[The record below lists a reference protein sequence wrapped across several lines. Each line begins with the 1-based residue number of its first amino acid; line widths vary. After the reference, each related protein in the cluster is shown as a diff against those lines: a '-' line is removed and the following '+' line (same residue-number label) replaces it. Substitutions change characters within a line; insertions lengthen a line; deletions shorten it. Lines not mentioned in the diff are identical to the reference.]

1 MDKQKAQQKIADL
14 SNVLKDHNYKYYVL
28 SQPEISDFDFDKLL
42 KELQDLENQFPEFI
56 HPDSPTQKVG
66 GGITKNFETIS
77 HKIPMLS
84 LGNTYSKEELLD
96 FDGRVQKGLDE
107 APFSYVAELKFDGLA
122 ISLTY
127 KNGELFRALTRG
139 DGTMGDDVTT
149 NVRTI
154 KTIPTKLNPGDYP
167 DEFEV
172 RGEIFMHGAAFENL
186 NSDREERGEPT
197 FANPRNFASGTL
209 KMQDSA
215 VVAKRPLD
223 CFLYAYYGTSE
234 PNETHSGNLK
244 KLESWGFKVSDAFKK
259 CQNIEEVIDF
269 IEYWEKERNN
279 LSYDIDGIVLK
290 VDSYDHQEILGF
302 TAKSPRWAISYKF
315 KAEAAQTILE
325 SITYQVG
332 RTGSITPVANLNP
345 VLLAGTTVR
354 RASLHN
360 ANEIERLD
368 IRIGDTVSVEKGGE
382 IIPKITGIDL
392 SKRGSD
398 ALKIE
403 YPMQCPD
410 CAAPLVRKDGE
421 ANHYCSNEQ
430 GCPTQLIGKIQ
441 HFIGRKAMDIEGLG
455 NETVDLLFREG
466 MIRNVADIFE
476 LKDKKEALLDLD
488 RFAEKSVNNM
498 IEGVEKAK
506 LIPFDRVLFS
516 LGIRYVGSTV
526 ARKLTEHFSDIWAL
540 KSATLE
546 ELIEVDEIGGRIAE
560 SVVQFFDNPQ
570 SVSQISRLENV
581 GLNFKSAPKQKA
593 IGNQLEGKIFVVSGV
608 FTKFSRDELK
618 KAISLH
624 GGKAGSSITK
634 KTDFLIAGDNMGPA
648 KLKKA
653 QDLEVKIISEDNFI
667 ELIK

>member
-1 MDKQKAQQKIADL
+1 MDKQKAQQKIAEL
-14 SNVLKDHNYKYYVL
+14 SSVLKDHNYKYYVL

-42 KELQDLENQFPEFI
+42 KELQDLEAQFPEFI

-66 GGITKNFETIS
+66 GDITKNFETHT

-84 LGNTYSKEELLD
+84 LGNTYSKEELID
-96 FDGRVQKGLDE
+96 FDGRVKKGLDE

-139 DGTMGDDVTT
+139 DGTKGDDVTT

-154 KTIPTKLNPGDYP
+154 KTIPTKLPPGDYP

-172 RGEIFMHGAAFENL
+172 RGEIFMHGAAFEKL
-186 NSDREERGEPT
+186 NADREERGETT

-223 CFLYAYYGTSE
+223 CFLYAYYGPSE
-234 PNETHSGNLK
+234 NNESHSGNLK
-244 KLESWGFKVSDAFKK
+244 RLESWGFKVSDAFKK
-259 CQNIEEVIDF
+259 CQNIDEVIQF
-269 IEYWEKERNN
+269 IEHWEKNRSS
-279 LSYDIDGIVLK
+279 LSYDIDGIVIK

-302 TAKSPRWAISYKF
+302 TAKSPRWAISYKY
-315 KAEAAQTILE
+315 KAEAAQTVLE

-332 RTGSITPVANLNP
+332 RTGSITPVANLKP
-345 VLLAGTTVR
+345 VLLAGTTVK

-382 IIPKITGIDL
+382 IIPKITGVDL
-392 SKRGSD
+392 SKRPTD
-398 ALKIE
+398 ALKVE
-403 YPMQCPD
+403 YPTQCPD
-410 CAAPLVRKDGE
+410 CQAPLIRKEGE

-466 MIRNVADIFE
+466 LVKGIADLFD
-476 LKDKKEALLDLD
+476 LKDKKEELLGLD

-498 IEGVEKAK
+498 IDGVEKAR
-506 LIPFDRVLFS
+506 LIPFDRVLFG

-526 ARKLTEHFSDIWAL
+526 AKKLTEHFSDIWAL

-546 ELIEVDEIGGRIAE
+546 ELISIDEIGERIAE
-560 SVVQFFDNPQ
+560 SVVQFFGDPENVFQ
-570 SVSQISRLENV
+570 VERLEKA
-581 GLNFKSAPKQKA
+581 GLNFKSAPKEKA
-593 IGNQLEGKIFVVSGV
+593 IGNQLEGKTFVVSGV
-608 FTKFSRDELK
+608 FSKFSRDDLK
-618 KAISLH
+618 KAITLH
-624 GGKAGSSITK
+624 GGKAGSSISK

-653 QDLEVKIISEDNFI
+653 QDLEIKIISEDDFI

>member
-1 MDKQKAQQKIADL
+1 
-14 SNVLKDHNYKYYVL
+14 
-28 SQPEISDFDFDKLL
+28 
-42 KELQDLENQFPEFI
+42 
-56 HPDSPTQKVG
+56 
-66 GGITKNFETIS
+66 
-77 HKIPMLS
+77 
-84 LGNTYSKEELLD
+84 
-96 FDGRVQKGLDE
+96 
-107 APFSYVAELKFDGLA
+107 
-122 ISLTY
+122 
-127 KNGELFRALTRG
+127 
-139 DGTMGDDVTT
+139 MGDDVTT